1 MTKTLQHKEES
12 AIKILEA
19 TRRIC
24 QQMVG
29 KFPEGSS
36 QHSLLRNRIQ
46 ALLVAETALQS
57 ESSSLPLSL
66 EELTEALPRLYSIL
80 RKCRKGQE
88 KHEVKSATYQ
98 RLQGIIQA
106 METAVE
112 KIETRMEEAQ
122 KLQLPESR

>member
-1 MTKTLQHKEES
+1 MKT
-12 AIKILEA
+12 LEA
-19 TRRIC
+19 TRRNC

-57 ESSSLPLSL
+57 EVSSLPLSP
-66 EELTEALPRLYSIL
+66 EELTEALPPLYSII

-88 KHEVKSATYQ
+88 KHEVESATYQ
-98 RLQGIIQA
+98 RLQGIIET
-106 METAVE
+106 METAVV
-112 KIETRMEEAQ
+112 KIEASVEEA
-122 KLQLPESR
+122 